1 MAKQNQE
8 CPVIVSAAHAAPAHD
23 IPQALIRAAV
33 ARQFAGKIDDLEK
46 VLSIFDHSRVAR
58 RQFVR
63 PPEWHTQPH
72 TRAERNQIYQRDGL
86 ELMIQATQSCLASAG
101 CTPTDV
107 DQIVFVSS
115 TGFATPTLDA
125 YLINRLGFNSSV
137 SRVPIWGL
145 GCAAGAVGIA
155 RAADYCLARPRSRAL
170 LVALEICSLAFMAG
184 ELSKKNLVAA
194 SLFGDGA
201 GAVLLAG
208 AETGSSGPRV
218 LASRS
223 HLFPDSYRIM
233 GWDFLDDAMQLV
245 LSPQLPA
252 MIAEHLTPLVS
263 HFLAQQGLQTSD
275 MRYYFTHPGGAKV
288 MDAYREALRL
298 STSDLALTEEVL
310 SQHGNIS
317 SVSVVAVMERW
328 FRNNVKRAPGY
339 GLLSAFGPG
348 FSAELALLGV

>member
-1 MAKQNQE
+1 MKQQNQT
-8 CPVIVSAAHAAPAHD
+8 CPVIVAAAHAAPPND
-23 IPQALIRAAV
+23 IPQELVRAAV
-33 ARQFAGKIDDLEK
+33 AQQFAGKIDDLEK
-46 VLSIFDHSRVAR
+46 ILAIFDHSRITR

-63 PPEWHTQPH
+63 PPDWYVHPH
-72 TRAERNQIYQRDGL
+72 TWAERNQIYQHDGL
-86 ELMIQATQSCLASAG
+86 ELMVRAAQSCLASAG
-101 CTPTDV
+101 CTPQDV

-125 YLINRLGFNSSV
+125 YLINRLGFKSSV
-137 SRVPIWGL
+137 SRVPMWGL
-145 GCAAGAVGIA
+145 GCAAGAVGIS

-184 ELSKKNLVAA
+184 ELSKKNLVAT

-218 LASRS
+218 LASCS

-233 GWDFLDDAMQLV
+233 GWDFLDEGMQLV

-252 MIAEHLTPLVS
+252 MISQNLAPLVS
-263 HFLAQQGLQTSD
+263 QFLAQQDLQTSD
-275 MRYYFTHPGGAKV
+275 MSHYFTHPGGARV
-288 MDAYREALRL
+288 VDAYREALHL
-298 STSDLALTEEVL
+298 NTSELALTEEVL

-328 FRNNVKRAPGY
+328 FRDNVKPEPGY

-348 FSAELALLGV
+348 FSAELALLEV